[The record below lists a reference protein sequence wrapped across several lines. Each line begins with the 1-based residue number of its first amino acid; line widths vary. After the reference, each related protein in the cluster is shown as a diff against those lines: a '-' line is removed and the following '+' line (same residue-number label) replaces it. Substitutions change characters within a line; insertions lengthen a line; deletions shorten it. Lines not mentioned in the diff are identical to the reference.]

1 MDPNFQLLLDEIKSV
16 KTTVNGVESR
26 VDAVETSLGSR
37 ISAMDR
43 SISDRFGRVEGAIQV
58 FDDWRPS
65 VDASVEELRSKSLDH
80 HGRQFSWE
88 QFCKLVLDRFG
99 KSQYEALIRQL
110 FRICQA
116 STVQEYIDKF
126 SELVDQLLAYTW
138 HTDPLFFAMR
148 FMDGLRDDIRNA
160 VHMQRPNSFDEACV
174 LALLQEELLE
184 STRCQEGRRPKPFT
198 SNKFAGVRPTVTQI
212 PLAADKND
220 NAALAVGA
228 ERRGRGV
235 EDRLNT
241 LRSYRR
247 ARGLCIHCGEKWSRD
262 HRCSENI
269 QLHVLQEFWD
279 ICHNDASSD
288 DSQPAKEP
296 TEAQILL
303 AVSLAALNG
312 SATAST
318 MQFQGAIQGLPVK
331 ILLDSGSSH
340 TFVSFALSSRLT
352 GQTSLPVPLRVKIA
366 DGQVLDCATTFLQLE
381 WEAQGCSFHT
391 DAKVL
396 PLAHYDLV
404 VGMDWL
410 AQYSPMQVDWAQK
423 WLVIPYEGA
432 FRTLQGELHSLPP
445 GSVIQVTTLT
455 EDSPTFATPT
465 QPAAIT
471 QLL

>member
-1 MDPNFQLLLDEIKSV
+1 
-16 KTTVNGVESR
+16 
-26 VDAVETSLGSR
+26 
-37 ISAMDR
+37 
-43 SISDRFGRVEGAIQV
+43 
-58 FDDWRPS
+58 
-65 VDASVEELRSKSLDH
+65 
-80 HGRQFSWE
+80 
-88 QFCKLVLDRFG
+88 
-99 KSQYEALIRQL
+99 
-110 FRICQA
+110 
-116 STVQEYIDKF
+116 
-126 SELVDQLLAYTW
+126 
-138 HTDPLFFAMR
+138 
-148 FMDGLRDDIRNA
+148 MDGLRDDIRTA

-184 STRCQEGRRPKPFT
+184 STRRKDGRRLDTFT
-198 SNKFAGVRPTVTQI
+198 TNKFAGVRPTVTQV

-220 NAALAVGA
+220 KAATAVGA

-247 ARGLCIHCGEKWSRD
+247 ARGLCIHCGEKWSRE
-262 HRCSENI
+262 HRCSDNI

-288 DSQPAKEP
+288 DSQSAKEP
-296 TEAQILL
+296 TEAQVLL

-312 SATAST
+312 SAAAST

-352 GQTSLPVPLRVKIA
+352 GQTALPVPLRVKIA
-366 DGQVLDCATTFLQLE
+366 DGHVLDYADTFLQLQ
-381 WEAQGCSFHT
+381 WEVQGCSFYT

-423 WLVIPYEGA
+423 WLIIPYEGS

-445 GSVIQVTTLT
+445 GSVVQVTAVMKDSSTSVTLT
-455 EDSPTFATPT
+455 HTS
-465 QPAAIT
+465 PAAIT
-471 QLL
+471 QLLQEFQSVFEPL